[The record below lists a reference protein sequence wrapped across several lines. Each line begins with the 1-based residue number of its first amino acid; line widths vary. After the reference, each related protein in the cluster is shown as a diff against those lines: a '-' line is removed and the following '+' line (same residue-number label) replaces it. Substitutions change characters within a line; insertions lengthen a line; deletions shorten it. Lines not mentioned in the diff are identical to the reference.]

1 MKVKE
6 LVEQLLKFDQE
17 ATVITRSDN
26 FELNG
31 ASVELKYVSEYK
43 TGSTQSESFRD
54 AFDGGRYST
63 QTWSRIGGTE
73 SVVSL

>member
-6 LVEQLLKFDQE
+6 LVEKLLKMDQE

-31 ASVELKYVSEYK
+31 ADVELKYVSEYK
-43 TGSTQSESFRD
+43 TGSKRVESFRD
-54 AFDGGRYST
+54 AFDGGKYSAE
-63 QTWSRIGGTE
+63 TWSRLGGNE
-73 SVVSL
+73 SVITV